1 MEPITVKFEQNF
13 IRDMERIM
21 RRNRYSTKAEFIRE
35 AVREKLKDLEKENLL
50 EKVKKIYGSSKRKTS
65 DENLHKAGEKAF
77 EELKKQLK

>member
-35 AVREKLKDLEKENLL
+35 AVREKLKDLEKEDLL

-65 DENLHKAGEKAF
+65 DEDLHKAGEKAF